1 MNRVFSWRINKHYP
15 IPSQSYSI
23 LSSPF
28 IRILQQTTCTD
39 RNNNDITITVTI
51 TMMTL
56 TYSFLPS
63 KPSRSRFYNRPRL
76 RLLTVRAQSEN
87 NLFETLTQFHSFNL
101 IAPVLAFAS
110 GFALSLSR
118 RRNTTTNTDT
128 DSELIDLG
136 EWILFAN
143 PSPFNRFVLLRCPTI
158 SFRDEDANERLVRE
172 EKHYVTVNNGRIR
185 LKLDDES
192 DRKLSYQRV
201 CVSCGDG
208 GVISLDWP
216 SSLDLEQER
225 GLDSTL
231 LLVPGTPQGSMDP
244 TVMSFVLEALGKGF
258 FPIVMNPRGCAA
270 SPLTTPRLFTAADSD
285 DICTAVTYIR
295 KARPWTTLM
304 GVGWGY
310 GANMLTKY
318 LAEVGETTPLT
329 AATCIDNPFDLDET
343 TRSSPYHIVTDQK
356 LTDGLKD
363 ILQANKA
370 LFQGKTKGFDVE
382 KALLANSV
390 REFEEAIS
398 MVSYGFEDIE
408 GFYSKSS
415 TRNVIKDVKIP
426 VLFIQS
432 DNVMVPVFSVPRNL
446 IAENPFTS
454 LLLCSCLPASVIET
468 DTDMSAISWCQLLTI
483 EWLTAVELGLLKG
496 RHPLLT
502 DIDVTINPSNGL
514 TVVEEMRSAK
524 NAKVSNLLDLTRP
537 DAFNGYTIGPTNEFL
552 EERKNDDNF
561 HFRSDQDL
569 QRNLQREDMN
579 LQVKHGPSQQTSS
592 TNADLVEENVG
603 PADNE
608 HGHVLQT
615 AKLVTNMLDVTMPGT
630 LTEEQKK
637 KVLTAVGQ
645 GETLMKA
652 LEDAVPEDVRGKLT
666 DAVTGI
672 LHAQRADLKFGR
684 MLGISQGPEG
694 LTGQKNQENFRVS
707 GVIGDLSS
715 LNQMNKTSSSVDGS
729 NNAPSDRVEPAE
741 ETETDV
747 LPLDKLPN
755 STSLDQSQDSN
766 NEVGSSNSFWSE
778 TRNSGDNIDT
788 DVELKEKG
796 VPDIDHIEKD
806 VETGSKPYTPRTSHS
821 NGVGGE
827 EAAVAE
833 QKNQNNEI
841 GQSDTMEENNIQKV
855 EQKSQAS
862 SSGQSKVTSTD
873 EKEDTSSSPMPSE
886 NEIAQ
891 SDTKEENNVQKV
903 EKKSQDFSSDQ
914 SKTTTSD
921 AKEELSSSPMPSEHH
936 TIERESNDN
945 EKKDSINTQQSNST
959 SSNSSAATFNV
970 SQAFDALT
978 GMDDSTQVAVNSVY
992 GVLENMLSQLEES
1005 SVNEG
1010 EVKDGKDVVHS
1021 SVNEG
1026 QVKDGK
1032 DVEHSSVNE
1041 GQVKDGKDVEHSSVN
1056 EGQVKDGKD
1065 VESKFEEQ
1073 QKSNSQSMDSNLSD
1087 DPCGDD
1093 QQNGIYLKNDCC
1105 HTEEQLPHSLNT
1117 VNGSSLFSPQN
1128 SNSKDHLVQKK
1139 NTASEVIDKTYLVHK
1154 LDEDRH
1160 ANRIPPYI
1168 ALRSYRDSLYNE
1180 YIRKNLFSKVST
1192 KPLDLHTTTTLL
1204 LDYFPEEGQWKLFEQ
1219 PQNMKIASSSTA
1231 TSDEAGFKMKTHSSK
1246 KSSDV
1251 KKYMG
1256 PPYVILDTEN
1266 QQEHV
1271 KESITTDT
1279 IHKMIDTSDDR
1290 SKELIQFVKVVVLGS
1305 LKMEVGRKLN
1315 ATEIKMMKPKLAGD
1329 LEHVAN
1335 AISLAVVHSNV
1346 QQLCTESQVCN
1357 VEDTVEKV
1365 GTLDGEYL
1373 IRVITSSVQET
1384 RYLTR
1389 VMPVGVIVGSILAAL
1404 MKYFNVA
1411 TLEDNSHRGSVTS
1424 GDGGKSSKKYYGNVG
1439 VREIDQ
1445 VPREKSSLDHPIKR
1459 EAAERGPLT
1468 PDDGVKP
1475 GKMNYGHV
1483 GVTDIDQVHEERT
1496 SFDHPIKTE
1505 EVESESEYGSRNT
1518 AMVGAVT
1525 AALGA
1530 SALFMQKG
1538 PQQGNETDEISSS
1551 FEMKDRHQKK
1561 PEEIE
1566 VEVSEK
1572 NQNNI
1577 VTSLAEKAMS
1587 VAAPVVPTKDGEVD
1601 QDRLVAM
1608 LANFGQR
1615 GGLLRLVGK
1624 IALLW
1629 GGIRGAMSLTDR
1641 LISFLHIAER
1651 PLFQRILAFVGMI
1664 LVLWSPVVIPLL
1676 PTLVQSWTTMTP
1688 SIIAEF
1694 ACIIGLYAAIM
1705 ILVMLWGKR
1714 VHGYENSYEQYGLVL
1729 TSSRKLLEFL
1739 KGLVGGVIL
1748 VFSIHAVNAFL
1759 GCISFSWPLTQTS
1772 MDAMTLLKVYG
1783 QMGLI
1788 VIQGTLMASAIA
1800 LVEELFFRSW
1810 LPQEIAVDLG
1820 YHHGIIISGLA
1831 FALSQRSLLA
1841 IPGLWLLSL
1850 FLSGVRQ
1857 RNGGSLSMP
1866 IGLRA
1871 GIMASSFILQ
1881 KGRFLVYNNYDG
1893 NFTLWI
1899 TGSHPFQPFSGLVGL
1914 LFSLSLA
1921 ILLYPRQTSE
1931 KKEA

>member
-1 MNRVFSWRINKHYP
+1 M
-15 IPSQSYSI
+15 
-23 LSSPF
+23 
-28 IRILQQTTCTD
+28 
-39 RNNNDITITVTI
+39 

-63 KPSRSRFYNRPRL
+63 KPFRSPIYNRPRL
-76 RLLTVRAQSEN
+76 KLLTVRAQSEIN
-87 NLFETLTQFHSFNL
+87 VFETLTLFHSFNF
-101 IAPVLAFAS
+101 IAPVLAAFAS

-118 RRNTTTNTDT
+118 RRNNTNS
-128 DSELIDLG
+128 DSIDLG

-143 PSPFNRFVLLRCPTI
+143 PSPFNRFVFLRCPTI
-158 SFRDEDANERLVRE
+158 SFRDEDANQRLVRE
-172 EKHYVTVNNGRIR
+172 EKHYVTLNNGRIR

-192 DRKLSYQRV
+192 DKKVSYQRV
-201 CVSCGDG
+201 CVSGGDG

-216 SSLDLEQER
+216 INLDLEQEH
-225 GLDSTL
+225 GLDSTI

-244 TVMSFVLEALGKGF
+244 TVMSFVVEALKKGY

-270 SPLTTPRLFTAADSD
+270 SPITTPRLFTAADSD
-285 DICTAVTYIR
+285 DICTAVTYIC

-329 AATCIDNPFDLDET
+329 AATCIDNPFDLDEA
-343 TRSSPYHIVTDQK
+343 TRSSPYHIVIDQK

-415 TRNVIKDVKIP
+415 TRNIIKDVKIP

-468 DTDMSAISWCQLLTI
+468 DTDMSAISWCQLLTT

-524 NAKVSNLLDLTRP
+524 NAKVSNLLDVARP
-537 DAFNGYTIGPTNEFL
+537 DAFNGYTIDPTNEFL
-552 EERKNDDNF
+552 EERKTDDNF
-561 HFRSDQDL
+561 HFRSEHDL
-569 QRNLQREDMN
+569 QRNLQHEDMS
-579 LQVKHGPSQQTSS
+579 LQVKHGPSQETSS
-592 TNADLVEENVG
+592 IDADLVEENVG

-672 LHAQRADLKFGR
+672 LHARGADLKFDR
-684 MLGISQGPEG
+684 VLGISQGLEG
-694 LTGQKNQENFRVS
+694 LTGQKNQEKFRGVS
-707 GVIGDLSS
+707 GVFGDLSS
-715 LNQMNKTSSSVDGS
+715 LNQMKKTSSSVDAS
-729 NNAPSDRVEPAE
+729 DNAPSDRVESAE

-755 STSLDQSQDSN
+755 STSLAQSQEPN

-778 TRNSGDNIDT
+778 TGNSGDNIDADT
-788 DVELKEKG
+788 ELKEKG
-796 VPDIDHIEKD
+796 IPDIDHIEKD
-806 VETGSKPYTPRTSHS
+806 VETGSKPYIPRTSHS
-821 NGVGGE
+821 DGVAGE
-827 EAAVAE
+827 EAAVVE
-833 QKNQNNEI
+833 QKNQNNGM
-841 GQSDTMEENNIQKV
+841 GQSDTMEENNSQKV

-862 SSGQSKVTSTD
+862 SSDQSKVTSTD
-873 EKEDTSSSPMPSE
+873 EKEDTCSSPMSSD
-886 NEIAQ
+886 NEMAQ
-891 SDTKEENNVQKV
+891 SDTEENNVQKV

-914 SKTTTSD
+914 SKTKTSD
-921 AKEELSSSPMPSEHH
+921 AKEELSSSPVPFEHH

-959 SSNSSAATFNV
+959 TSNSSAATFNV
-970 SQAFDALT
+970 SQALDAFT

-992 GVLENMLSQLEES
+992 GVLENMLSQLEQS

-1010 EVKDGKDVVHS
+1010 EVKDGKDVEHS

-1026 QVKDGK
+1026 QVKEGK

-1041 GQVKDGKDVEHSSVN
+1041 GQVKDGKDVEI
-1056 EGQVKDGKD
+1056 KL
-1065 VESKFEEQ
+1065 EEQ

-1087 DPCGDD
+1087 DLCGDD
-1093 QQNGIYLKNDCC
+1093 QQNGIYLKNDYC

-1117 VNGSSLFSPQN
+1117 INGSSLFSAQN
-1128 SNSKDHLVQKK
+1128 SNSKDHLVQNE

-1154 LDEDRH
+1154 WDENKH
-1160 ANRIPPYI
+1160 SNRIPPYI
-1168 ALRSYRDSLYNE
+1168 ALGSYRDSLYSE
-1180 YIRKNLFSKVST
+1180 YIRKNLVSKVPT

-1219 PQNMKIASSSTA
+1219 PQNMEIASGSTA
-1231 TSDEAGFKMKTHSSK
+1231 ASDEAGSKMKTHSST
-1246 KSSDV
+1246 KSSVV
-1251 KKYMG
+1251 KQYMG
-1256 PPYVILDTEN
+1256 PPYVILDTES

-1271 KESITTDT
+1271 KELITTDT

-1290 SKELIQFVKVVVLGS
+1290 SKELILFVKVVVLGS

-1315 ATEIKMMKPKLAGD
+1315 AAEIKMMKPKLAGD

-1346 QQLCTESQVCN
+1346 QQPCTERQACN

-1389 VMPVGVIVGSILAAL
+1389 IMPVGVVVGSILAAL

-1411 TLEDNSHRGSVTS
+1411 TLEDSHRGSVTC
-1424 GDGGKSSKKYYGNVG
+1424 GDGGKPSKKYYGNVG
-1439 VREIDQ
+1439 VRELNQ
-1445 VPREKSSLDHPIKR
+1445 VPGEKSSLDHPIKR

-1475 GKMNYGHV
+1475 GKKNYGHV
-1483 GVTDIDQVHEERT
+1483 GVTDIDEAHEEKT
-1496 SFDHPIKTE
+1496 SFDHPMKT
-1505 EVESESEYGSRNT
+1505 EVESELEYGSKNS

-1538 PQQGNETDEISSS
+1538 PQEGNETDEISSTS
-1551 FEMKDRHQKK
+1551 LEMKDHHQKN
-1561 PEEIE
+1561 PEELE

-1601 QDRLVAM
+1601 QERLVAM
-1608 LANFGQR
+1608 LASFGQR

-1641 LISFLHIAER
+1641 LISFLRIAER
-1651 PLFQRILAFVGMI
+1651 PLFQRILGFVGMI
-1664 LVLWSPVVIPLL
+1664 LVLWSPVAIPLL
-1676 PTLVQSWTTMTP
+1676 PTLVQSWTTKTP
-1688 SIIAEF
+1688 SIVAEF
-1694 ACIIGLYAAIM
+1694 ACIVGLYAAIM

-1729 TSSRKLLEFL
+1729 TSSRKLFEFL

-1772 MDAMTLLKVYG
+1772 MDAMTLLKVCG

-1788 VIQGTLMASAIA
+1788 VVQGTVMASAIA
-1800 LVEELFFRSW
+1800 LVEELLFRSW

-1820 YHHGIIISGLA
+1820 YHRGIIISGLA
-1831 FALSQRSLLA
+1831 FSLSQRSLQA

-1850 FLSGVRQ
+1850 FLSGVRH

-1881 KGRFLVYNNYDG
+1881 KGGFLAYNNYNG

-1921 ILLYPRQTSE
+1921 ILLYPRQTSQ
-1931 KKEA
+1931 KREA

>member
-1 MNRVFSWRINKHYP
+1 
-15 IPSQSYSI
+15 
-23 LSSPF
+23 
-28 IRILQQTTCTD
+28 
-39 RNNNDITITVTI
+39 
-51 TMMTL
+51 MMTL

-63 KPSRSRFYNRPRL
+63 KPSRSRIYNRPRL
-76 RLLTVRAQSEN
+76 RLFTVRAQSDN
-87 NLFETLTQFHSFNL
+87 IVFQTLTQFHSFNL

-118 RRNTTTNTDT
+118 RRTTTTTTTN
-128 DSELIDLG
+128 SELIDLG
-136 EWILFAN
+136 DWILFAN

-185 LKLDDES
+185 LKLDYES
-192 DRKLSYQRV
+192 DRKVSYQRV

-208 GVISLDWP
+208 GVVSLDWP
-216 SSLDLEQER
+216 INLDLEQEH

-244 TVMSFVLEALGKGF
+244 TVMSFVVEALNKGF

-329 AATCIDNPFDLDET
+329 AATCIDNPFDLDEA

-370 LFQGKTKGFDVE
+370 LFQGKTKGFNVE

-432 DNVMVPVFSVPRNL
+432 DNAMVPVFSVPRNL

-454 LLLCSCLPASVIET
+454 LLLSSCLPASVIET

-524 NAKVSNLLDLTRP
+524 NVKVSNLLDLTRS
-537 DAFNGYTIGPTNEFL
+537 DASNGYTTDPTNEFL
-552 EERKNDDNF
+552 EERKNDDNS
-561 HFRSDQDL
+561 HFRSKQDL
-569 QRNLQREDMN
+569 QKNLQRENMS
-579 LQVKHGPSQQTSS
+579 LQVKDGPSQQTSS
-592 TNADLVEENVG
+592 INADLVEENVG

-672 LHAQRADLKFGR
+672 LHARGADLKFDRVFGV
-684 MLGISQGPEG
+684 SQGPEG

-715 LNQMNKTSSSVDGS
+715 MNQMKKTSSFVDGS
-729 NNAPSDRVEPAE
+729 NNAPSDRVGPAE

-747 LPLDKLPN
+747 IPVDKLPN
-755 STSLDQSQDSN
+755 STSLAQSQESN

-778 TRNSGDNIDT
+778 TGNSGDNIDT

-821 NGVGGE
+821 DGVGGE

-841 GQSDTMEENNIQKV
+841 GQSNTMEENNIQKV

-862 SSGQSKVTSTD
+862 FSDQSKVASTD
-873 EKEDTSSSPMPSE
+873 EKDNMSSSPMPSE
-886 NEIAQ
+886 NEIVQ
-891 SDTKEENNVQKV
+891 SDTKEEDNVQKV

-921 AKEELSSSPMPSEHH
+921 AKELSSSPMPSEHH
-936 TIERESNDN
+936 TIEGESNDN

-959 SSNSSAATFNV
+959 NSNSSAATFNV
-970 SQAFDALT
+970 SQALNAFT

-992 GVLENMLSQLEES
+992 GVLENMLSQLEQS

-1010 EVKDGKDVVHS
+1010 E
-1021 SVNEG
+1021 
-1026 QVKDGK
+1026 VKDGK

-1041 GQVKDGKDVEHSSVN
+1041 GQVKDGKVVEHSSVN
-1056 EGQVKDGKD
+1056 DGQVRDGKD
-1065 VESKFEEQ
+1065 VESKLDEH

-1087 DPCGDD
+1087 DLRGDD

-1117 VNGSSLFSPQN
+1117 INGSSLFSPQN
-1128 SNSKDHLVQKK
+1128 SNSKDHLVQNE
-1139 NTASEVIDKTYLVHK
+1139 NTASEVVDKTYLVHEW
-1154 LDEDRH
+1154 DENRH
-1160 ANRIPPYI
+1160 ANKIPPYL
-1168 ALRSYRDSLYNE
+1168 ALGSYRDSLYND
-1180 YIRKNLFSKVST
+1180 YIRKNLVSKIST

-1219 PQNMKIASSSTA
+1219 PQNMEIVSGSTA
-1231 TSDEAGFKMKTHSSK
+1231 TSDEAGCKMKTHSST

-1251 KKYMG
+1251 KQYIG

-1271 KESITTDT
+1271 KEFITTDT
-1279 IHKMIDTSDDR
+1279 KYKMIDTSDDR

-1315 ATEIKMMKPKLAGD
+1315 ASEIKMMKPRLAGD

-1335 AISLAVVHSNV
+1335 VISLAVVHSNV
-1346 QQLCTESQVCN
+1346 IQLHTESQVRN

-1373 IRVITSSVQET
+1373 IRVITASVQET
-1384 RYLTR
+1384 PYLTR

-1411 TLEDNSHRGSVTS
+1411 TLEDNSHRGYVTS
-1424 GDGGKSSKKYYGNVG
+1424 GDGGKSSKKYYGHVG
-1439 VREIDQ
+1439 VREMDQ
-1445 VPREKSSLDHPIKR
+1445 VPRGKSSLDHPIKR
-1459 EAAERGPLT
+1459 EAAERVPLT
-1468 PDDGVKP
+1468 RDDGVKP
-1475 GKMNYGHV
+1475 GKMDYGHV
-1483 GVTDIDQVHEERT
+1483 GVTDIDQVHEEKT

-1505 EVESESEYGSRNT
+1505 EVESESEYGIKNT
-1518 AMVGAVT
+1518 AMVGTVT

-1538 PQQGNETDEISSS
+1538 PQQGNETDEISSTS
-1551 FEMKDRHQKK
+1551 LEMNDHHQKK
-1561 PEEIE
+1561 PEKLE

-1572 NQNNI
+1572 NQHNI

-1601 QDRLVAM
+1601 QERLVAM

-1629 GGIRGAMSLTDR
+1629 GGIRGAMSLTDK

-1651 PLFQRILAFVGMI
+1651 PLFQRILGFVGMV
-1664 LVLWSPVVIPLL
+1664 LVLWSPVVVPLL
-1676 PTLVQSWTTMTP
+1676 PTLVQSWTTTTP

-1729 TSSRKLLEFL
+1729 TSSRKLFEFL

-1759 GCISFSWPLTQTS
+1759 GCISFSWPLNQTS
-1772 MDAMTLLKVYG
+1772 VDAMTLLKVYG
-1783 QMGLI
+1783 QMGLM
-1788 VIQGTLMASAIA
+1788 VVQGTVMASAIA
-1800 LVEELFFRSW
+1800 LVEELLFRSW

-1831 FALSQRSLLA
+1831 FALSQRSLQA

-1850 FLSGVRQ
+1850 FLSGVRH
-1857 RNGGSLSMP
+1857 RNGGSLAMP
-1866 IGLRA
+1866 MGLRA
-1871 GIMASSFILQ
+1871 GIMASSFILH
-1881 KGRFLVYNNYDG
+1881 KGRFLTYNNYNA
-1893 NFTLWI
+1893 NFTFWI

-1921 ILLYPRQTSE
+1921 ILLYPRHTSQ
-1931 KKEA
+1931 KREA